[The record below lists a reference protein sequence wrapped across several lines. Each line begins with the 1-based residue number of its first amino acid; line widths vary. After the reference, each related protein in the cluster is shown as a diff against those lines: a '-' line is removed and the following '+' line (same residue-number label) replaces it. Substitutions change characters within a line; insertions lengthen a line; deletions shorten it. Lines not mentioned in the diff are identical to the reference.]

1 MHEFAFSRS
10 KIHWSCLRDF
20 LHGSRAEAAPGRPPA
35 RPTWNSEPLFG
46 GGEQR
51 LAGTSPAPP
60 PTPPSSRRACVPA
73 GAAPAGPSREPSLP
87 GLPRAAAP
95 GSGLAAAGAVRER
108 GAREGGGGGG
118 ARGPGAAMAGSQ
130 DMFDAIV
137 MADESKKMKALES
150 LIEMIQKFPYD
161 DPTYDKLHEDLDKI
175 RGKFKQLCSLLNVQP
190 DFKISAEGSGDWE
203 VACIALC
210 SPFCGSLASDG
221 TPIDARPKATPPL
234 LGASAR
240 GLSHLF
246 RGVRRP
252 LGHASGHCLGP
263 MPLESPRCWAK
274 GGIEADTHNPPDL
287 LGLGWLRPQGP
298 WFLHVH
304 LPQS

>member
-1 MHEFAFSRS
+1 MQ
-10 KIHWSCLRDF
+10 
-20 LHGSRAEAAPGRPPA
+20 GS
-35 RPTWNSEPLFG
+35 SEQVRQSQINDVG
-46 GGEQR
+46 
-51 LAGTSPAPP
+51 ACSP
-60 PTPPSSRRACVPA
+60 
-73 GAAPAGPSREPSLP
+73 E
-87 GLPRAAAP
+87 
-95 GSGLAAAGAVRER
+95 
-108 GAREGGGGGG
+108 
-118 ARGPGAAMAGSQ
+118 
-130 DMFDAIV
+130 
-137 MADESKKMKALES
+137 
-150 LIEMIQKFPYD
+150 
-161 DPTYDKLHEDLDKI
+161 
-175 RGKFKQLCSLLNVQP
+175 
-190 DFKISAEGSGDWE
+190 EGSGDWE

-298 WFLHVH
+298 WFLRVH

>member
-20 LHGSRAEAAPGRPPA
+20 LHGPRAEAAPGRPPA

-60 PTPPSSRRACVPA
+60 PTPPASRRACVPA

-137 MADESKKMKALES
+137 MADERWVAGPGGRPAPRL
-150 LIEMIQKFPYD
+150 
-161 DPTYDKLHEDLDKI
+161 
-175 RGKFKQLCSLLNVQP
+175 RGQRGPV
-190 DFKISAEGSGDWE
+190 SG
-203 VACIALC
+203 V
-210 SPFCGSLASDG
+210 
-221 TPIDARPKATPPL
+221 
-234 LGASAR
+234 GASAR
-240 GLSHLF
+240 PHACPAPGTPRAWVGRASPLAVGRPGLRLPPQPPPPPPPGALGGDGADPPAASWPSS
-246 RGVRRP
+246 GPGPRRHRPTSVGTERARNPQP
-252 LGHASGHCLGP
+252 LTL
-263 MPLESPRCWAK
+263 
-274 GGIEADTHNPPDL
+274 
-287 LGLGWLRPQGP
+287 
-298 WFLHVH
+298 V
-304 LPQS
+304 

>member
-190 DFKISAEGSGDWE
+190 DFKISAEGSG
-203 VACIALC
+203 
-210 SPFCGSLASDG
+210 
-221 TPIDARPKATPPL
+221 
-234 LGASAR
+234 
-240 GLSHLF
+240 LSF
-246 RGVRRP
+246 
-252 LGHASGHCLGP
+252 
-263 MPLESPRCWAK
+263 
-274 GGIEADTHNPPDL
+274 
-287 LGLGWLRPQGP
+287 
-298 WFLHVH
+298 
-304 LPQS
+304 